1 MKSIK
6 SLLLLLTFIIV
17 SSASKAQIYFKN
29 NTDEPVYVAFC
40 MYYDGNNSK
49 YFGSEG
55 WFKVEPGDKKE
66 VSSAIGFNDN
76 IYYYAYSSVSD
87 KKYEGDVQLL
97 VHPTDKFFIKNAD
110 KEYKKTENPT
120 YEWRKFR
127 HVDMKS
133 GTLQLK
139 YTIELNY

>member
-1 MKSIK
+1 MKSLK
-6 SLLLLLTFIIV
+6 SSFLLLTFV
-17 SSASKAQIYFKN
+17 LLSVASKAQLYLKN
-29 NTDEPVYVAFC
+29 NTDEPVYVAIC
-40 MYYDGNNSK
+40 MYYDSKDSK

-55 WFKVEPGDKKE
+55 WWKVEPGDKVQ

-76 IYYYAYSSVSD
+76 IYYYAYSSTSK
-87 KKYEGDVQLL
+87 KKYEGETNLL

-110 KEYKKTENPT
+110 KEYKKKENPA
-120 YEWRKFR
+120 YVWYKFR

-133 GTLQLK
+133 GALQLK

>member
-1 MKSIK
+1 MN
-6 SLLLLLTFIIV
+6 SLKTTFLFTAFLML
-17 SSASKAQIYFKN
+17 SFASKAQIYFQN

-40 MYYDGNNSK
+40 MYYNGNSSK

-55 WFKVEPGDKKE
+55 WFKVDPGDKKT

-76 IYYYAYSSVSD
+76 IYYYAKSTISD
-87 KKYEGDVQLL
+87 KVYEGDTKIL

-110 KEYKKTENPT
+110 KAYNLTENPD
-120 YEWRKFR
+120 YEWRNFR
-127 HVDMKS
+127 HIDMNQ
-133 GTLQLK
+133 GTFQLK